1 MCRTLNF
8 KLKIPRHHAE
18 FLEKEGA
25 LEHFVKAKA
34 DGDELVA
41 KWSLLKAGKSEI

>member
-1 MCRTLNF
+1 LCRTLNF